1 MLFRSNIHGESDLFY
16 DEALRVSTAFHKLND
31 AIPSRRLFPKV
42 DIAALQTW
50 LPALFENH
58 FQAPV
63 EFQLFK
69 PGKGEFQGKAALLFL
84 EKNIWLGYDNAF
96 HPRSGV
102 YVFYDNAAHGNNLFP
117 LFEKLKQLS
126 EEEKEEQ
133 FNGKFHLITTD
144 EYGGWSLKEFEGV
157 GDDVEITNH
166 YNPEFEDFKRHI
178 TDKLSA
184 VKVSGLVLMHGEPG
198 TGKTTFIRYLAGVI
212 NKRMIYFPPYMAQ
225 HVSDPKLVAFLLD
238 YPDSIL
244 VLEDADSVIAR
255 RRGPDETSA
264 ISNLL
269 NLSDGI
275 LSQCLNVALIC
286 TFNMKYTQI
295 DDALLR
301 KGRLL
306 GMYEFKPLQPAT
318 ANALAVQLG
327 HSELHFDKPVTL
339 AEVYNFTENNFTGP
353 QMEQI
358 GFRRQA

>member
-1 MLFRSNIHGESDLFY
+1 MLFRSNLHGESDLFY

-31 AIPSRRLFPKV
+31 SIPSRRLFPKV
-42 DIAALQTW
+42 DIKELQEW
-50 LPALFENH
+50 LPSLFETH
-58 FQAPV
+58 YQASV

-69 PGKGEFQGKAALLFL
+69 PVKGEFQGKAALLFL
-84 EKNIWLGYDNAF
+84 EKNVWLGYDNAF

-102 YVFYDNAAHGNNLFP
+102 YVFYDNAVHGNKLMP
-117 LFEKLKQLS
+117 LFDKLKQLS
-126 EEEKEEQ
+126 EEEKEEE

-144 EYGGWSLKEFEGV
+144 EYGGWALKEFDGV
-157 GDDVEITNH
+157 GDNLDITNH
-166 YNPEFEDFKRHI
+166 YNPEFEDFKKHI

-198 TGKTTFIRYLAGVI
+198 TGKTTFIRYLAGKI

-244 VLEDADSVIAR
+244 VLEDADSVIAK

-306 GMYEFKPLQPAT
+306 GMYEFKALQPET
-318 ANALAVQLG
+318 ANALAAQLG
-327 HSELHFDKPVTL
+327 RSELHFDKPVTL
-339 AEVYNFTENNFTGP
+339 AEVYNHTDNNFTGP
-353 QMEQI
+353 QLEQI
-358 GFRRQA
+358 GFRR